1 MKDCV
6 ITDFFNPMF
15 QTAFQE
21 YFKELEVKINNWD
34 SLFDEMNKEKDN
46 VAILRITEDNKVI
59 GFILFKIEILKNWFF
74 EEKVGF
80 IREFWISR
88 EFRKKGHGSSL
99 LNLAEKYFVK
109 QEVYKSI
116 LTTDTAPN
124 FYIKQNY
131 MQDFSYSAKNK
142 DLVFVKLLK

>member
-6 ITDFFNPMF
+6 ITDFFDPRF

-21 YFKELEVKINNWD
+21 YFKELEIKINNWD
-34 SLFDEMNKEKDN
+34 NLFDEINKEKDN
-46 VAILRITEDNKVI
+46 VAILRIAEDNKVI
-59 GFILFKIEILKNWFF
+59 GFILFKIEIFKNWFF
-74 EEKVGF
+74 EEKIGF
-80 IREFWISR
+80 VREFWISR
-88 EFRKKGHGSSL
+88 GFRKKGHGSSL

-131 MQDFSYSAKNK
+131 IQDFSYSAKNK
-142 DLVFVKLLK
+142 DQVFVKLLK